1 MTDFIKT
8 TKEEMKNHA
17 CVVLEFSGGRDS
29 IASLLS
35 LQPWADNLHVVHLD
49 TCDSPLEVQKTVRE
63 FAKLFG
69 HNFHIVRSSSYAVR
83 AEFGHPSPVVM
94 SDKPLFSEGTPLMQ
108 PQFEC
113 CMRTIMLPLHQ
124 YVLGLGATMIIRGQ
138 RDSDCHKNPLEH
150 LAVSEGI
157 VYAYPVNDK
166 TDAEIDAICGDLL
179 PSFYEF
185 TKDAPD
191 CMTCTGYWGRG
202 YQEWLRSVDKK
213 LADDRK
219 ERVSALIASLVP
231 ILRTGML
238 EIE

>member
-1 MTDFIKT
+1 MDFLQT
-8 TKEEMKNHA
+8 TLDEMKNHD

-29 IASLLS
+29 LAVLQL
-35 LQPWADNLHVVHLD
+35 LQPWPDNLHVVHLD
-49 TCDSPLEVQKTVRE
+49 TCDAPPETERLVRGM
-63 FAKLFG
+63 AARFG
-69 HNFHIVRSSSYAVR
+69 DKFHIVRSSSYAVR
-83 AEFGHPSPVVM
+83 AEYGHPSPVVM
-94 SDKPLFSEGTPLMQ
+94 SDKPFFAEAPLMQ
-108 PQFEC
+108 TQFEC
-113 CMRTIMLPLHQ
+113 CLRTIMVPLHQ

-138 RDSDCHKNPLEH
+138 RGSDCHKNPAEH
-150 LAVSEGI
+150 LSVNDGI
-157 VYAYPVNDK
+157 VIAYPVNDK

>member
-1 MTDFIKT
+1 
-8 TKEEMKNHA
+8 MKNHA

-29 IASLLS
+29 IAALLS
-35 LQPWADNLHVVHLD
+35 LQPWPENLHVVHLD
-49 TCDSPLEVQKTVRE
+49 TCDSPLEVQKTVKE
-63 FAKLFG
+63 MAILFG
-69 HNFHIVRSSSYAVR
+69 RNFHVVRSSSYAVR
-83 AEFGHPSPVVM
+83 AEYGHPSPIVM
-94 SDKPLFSEGTPLMQ
+94 SDKPAFSDGVPLMQ

-113 CMRTIMLPLHQ
+113 CLRTIMLPLHQ
-124 YVLGLGATMIIRGQ
+124 YVLSLGATMVIRGQ

-150 LAVSEGI
+150 LSVCDGI
-157 VYAYPVNDK
+157 VYAYPVNDR
-166 TDAEIDAICGDLL
+166 TDEEISAMCGSLL

-185 TKDAPD
+185 TSDAPD

-202 YQEWLRSVDKK
+202 YQKWLTSVDPV
-213 LADDRK
+213 LAAERK